1 MAYDFKKEQKQFYRP
16 GRKPEII
23 EIPDMQ
29 YLAVRGKGNPN
40 SPDSEYKQSIQLL
53 YVIAYTIKMS
63 KKTAYKIDNYF
74 DFVVPPLE
82 GFWWQKGNSKIDYA
96 HKENFEF
103 ISAIRMPDFVTKEVF
118 NWAVEQATVKK
129 KLDFSKVKLLSI
141 HEGKCVQIMHVG
153 SYDDE
158 PASIDKMKKFVEE
171 NNLAFDYSNTRR
183 HHEIYLSDPR
193 RTKIE
198 NLKTVIRLPVK

>member
-1 MAYDFKKEQKQFYRP
+1 MAYNFKKEQKQFYRP
-16 GRKPEII
+16 VKKPEIV

-29 YLAVRGKGNPN
+29 YLAVRGEGNPN

-53 YVIAYTIKMS
+53 YAIAYTIKMS

-82 GFWWQKGNSKIDYA
+82 GFWWQKGNPKIDYA

-118 NWAVEQATVKK
+118 NWAVEQATIKK
-129 KLDFSKVKLLSI
+129 RLDFSKVKLLSI

-171 NNLAFDYSNTRR
+171 NNLAFDYSNIRR

-193 RTKIE
+193 RTKLE
-198 NLKTVIRLPVK
+198 NLNTVIRLPVK

>member
-1 MAYDFKKEQKQFYRP
+1 
-16 GRKPEII
+16 
-23 EIPDMQ
+23 
-29 YLAVRGKGNPN
+29 
-40 SPDSEYKQSIQLL
+40 
-53 YVIAYTIKMS
+53 
-63 KKTAYKIDNYF
+63 
-74 DFVVPPLE
+74 
-82 GFWWQKGNSKIDYA
+82 
-96 HKENFEF
+96 
-103 ISAIRMPDFVTKEVF
+103 MPDFVTKEVF
-118 NWAVEQATVKK
+118 NLAVEQATIKK
-129 KLDFSKVKLLSI
+129 KLDFSKIRLLPM

-153 SYDDE
+153 SYDNE

>member
-1 MAYDFKKEQKQFYRP
+1 MH
-16 GRKPEII
+16 I
-23 EIPDMQ
+23 
-29 YLAVRGKGNPN
+29 
-40 SPDSEYKQSIQLL
+40 
-53 YVIAYTIKMS
+53 
-63 KKTAYKIDNYF
+63 
-74 DFVVPPLE
+74 
-82 GFWWQKGNSKIDYA
+82 
-96 HKENFEF
+96 KENFEF
-103 ISAIRMPDFVTKEVF
+103 ISAIRMPDFVTKDIF
-118 NWAVEQATVKK
+118 SWAVEQATEKK

-193 RTKIE
+193 RTKLE
-198 NLKTVIRLPVK
+198 NLNTVIRLPVK